1 MRIAGA
7 SKRADLTMVKWAFSH
22 DRNGGIIL
30 ATDRNSR
37 LIAEWRT
44 GEVPMNTKAKTKAQK
59 ADENANL
66 DEALDESFPASDPPS
81 MTQPRTGADV
91 RQRKPKRHPKGEA
104 IHPGTRRS
112 RASPMERSPSR
123 LGKSDQWLG
132 L

>member
-44 GEVPMNTKAKTKAQK
+44 GEVPMNKKAKTKAQK
-59 ADENANL
+59 ADEDANL
-66 DEALDESFPASDPPS
+66 DEALDKSFPASDPPS

-104 IHPGTRRS
+104 IHRRDKAQPRESNGTV
-112 RASPMERSPSR
+112 AFTA
-123 LGKSDQWLG
+123 W
-132 L
+132 

>member
-1 MRIAGA
+1 MRIADA
-7 SKRADLTMVKWAFSH
+7 SRRADLLIIKWAFSH

-30 ATDRNSR
+30 ATDRNSQ

-44 GEVPMNTKAKTKAQK
+44 GEVPMNKKSKTKAQK
-59 ADENANL
+59 ADEDANL

-91 RQRKPKRHPKGEA
+91 TQRKPKRHPKGEA
-104 IHPGTRRS
+104 IHRRTRGS
-112 RASPMERSPSR
+112 RASPTERSPSR